1 MQEIAQSKWFFNF
14 RVIGIHERKAHEIAG
29 NLKSSQAFVKNLCC
43 LNYEKRVKNQ
53 TKAWKVIEK

>member
-1 MQEIAQSKWFFNF
+1 MQEIAQSKLFFNF
-14 RVIGIHERKAHEIAG
+14 RVIRIHERKAHEIAG

-53 TKAWKVIEK
+53 TKA